1 MWYLATAKFY
11 YPIVVIK
18 DKNNFFILVDLL
30 LFNEYIELK
39 TINYVS
45 KVTHIKINQDNPW
58 MIT

>member
-1 MWYLATAKFY
+1 MFCPD
-11 YPIVVIK
+11 PIVVIK

-45 KVTHIKINQDNPW
+45 KVTHIKIN
-58 MIT
+58 